1 MYSPK
6 VREELVVEL
15 YQLKQQIGKPMT
27 KLVNEAVVEYLKR
40 RRESNGL
47 HKSGNKDT

>member
-15 YQLKQQIGKPMT
+15 YQLKLQIGKPMT
-27 KLVNEAVVEYLKR
+27 KLVNEAVEEYLR
-40 RRESNGL
+40 RKTDGL
-47 HKSGNKDT
+47 YKTGNKDIR